1 MNPSASTAFDYVT
14 EKIYNSCREKFI
26 PTKLYDKAKGY
37 IDTVNAR
44 IDADTRTAKL
54 VDLGLSAALSIGS
67 KALGA
72 SLSEHPYLAIH
83 KTHLQAL
90 GTALTASST
99 SSNALALL
107 QKAARAAGD
116 TADGARRADEL
127 VGKMR
132 DLRFEFGR
140 EFIFGRSM
148 RQSFAD
154 ANTGAASSSV
164 LTKYANDF
172 FEGTALLFA
181 LQSWRTRV
189 CRVYLD
195 GLSLQAMVR
204 VEWKVA
210 SRGGQ
215 IVQEKIR
222 NMRSSDSPISRVFGG
237 ATESVRQWEI
247 YDRERALID
256 RKPNAA
262 PPLAM
267 ADPALYAQRNWE
279 TVVLA
284 TRKLAAVCAI
294 AMSTLTP
301 EVMSTKLAS
310 AL

>member
-1 MNPSASTAFDYVT
+1 
-14 EKIYNSCREKFI
+14 
-26 PTKLYDKAKGY
+26 
-37 IDTVNAR
+37 
-44 IDADTRTAKL
+44 
-54 VDLGLSAALSIGS
+54 
-67 KALGA
+67 
-72 SLSEHPYLAIH
+72 
-83 KTHLQAL
+83 
-90 GTALTASST
+90 
-99 SSNALALL
+99 
-107 QKAARAAGD
+107 
-116 TADGARRADEL
+116 
-127 VGKMR
+127 MR

-154 ANTGAASSSV
+154 ANTGAVSSSV

-172 FEGTALLFA
+172 FEGAALLFS

-195 GLSLQAMVR
+195 GLSLQVMVR

-215 IVQEKIR
+215 IVQEKVR

-267 ADPALYAQRNWE
+267 ADPGLYAQRNWE

-284 TRKLAAVCAI
+284 TRKLAAVCDI
-294 AMSTLTP
+294 AMSALTP